1 MISFP
6 SDDIILTTFKRISV
20 WNLNNTTN
28 NIILDITFCNGI
40 LKDFMRSKY
49 ENNYFYVNKDLNLL
63 IKISQ
68 NVIIIIIIILINYL
82 IVFLFPYLEYFVYL

>member
-6 SDDIILTTFKRISV
+6 SDDIILSTFKRISV
-20 WNLNNTTN
+20 WNLNNITDKRL
-28 NIILDITFCNGI
+28 LDITFCNGI

-49 ENNYFYVNKDLNLL
+49 ENNYFYINKDLNFL

-68 NVIIIIIIILINYL
+68 NVIINVIK
-82 IVFLFPYLEYFVYL
+82 